1 MAISNKQSRNGF
13 NKGNEW
19 LQQGDYKG
27 LSKSDW
33 VYLNKFNREYH
44 RGDFV
49 HTAPVHSKEQYKN
62 DCYNRNNSQYR
73 DLMNGGFKITD
84 SDIDTLGD
92 YQVVEMFDQ
101 EKELVVVEERSVV
114 KRPFKSRIRKSG
126 SHCKRGHE
134 YSGTNVYQYKGKRH
148 CRICRAARAKSY

>member
-1 MAISNKQSRNGF
+1 MAISSKQSRNGF

-19 LQQGDYKG
+19 LQQGEYKA

-44 RGDFV
+44 RGDLS
-49 HTAPVHSKEQYKN
+49 HAEPIHKKEQYKN
-62 DCYNRNNSQYR
+62 ECYNRNNAQHR
-73 DLMNGGFKITD
+73 DLMNRGFKIAD

-92 YQVVEMFDQ
+92 YQVVEMFDN
-101 EKELVVVEERSVV
+101 ELVVVEERSVV
-114 KRPFKSRIRKSG
+114 KRPFKSRVRKSG

-134 YSGTNVYQYKGKRH
+134 YSGTNVYEYKGKRH
-148 CRICRAARAKSY
+148 CRICRADRARRYQ